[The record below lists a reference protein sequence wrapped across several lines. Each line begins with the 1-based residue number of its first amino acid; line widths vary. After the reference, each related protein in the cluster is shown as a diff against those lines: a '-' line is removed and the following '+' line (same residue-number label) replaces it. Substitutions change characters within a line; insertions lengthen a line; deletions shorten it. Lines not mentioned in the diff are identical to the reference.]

1 MRMIRTRDQNCLT
14 CRNLQIFI
22 NIAWKEKTKQESF
35 KLRQT
40 RKQVPDFVNVF
51 NILERKEIVKF
62 TFALLCL
69 VHYINI
75 LRLDGF
81 VLPFN
86 YFYFGKEF
94 ITEIPNLMSIQKS
107 APFFGSSDCVAVPGL
122 VQNAVY
128 LSLNM

>member
-86 YFYFGKEF
+86 YFFLEK
-94 ITEIPNLMSIQKS
+94 NLLQKS
-107 APFFGSSDCVAVPGL
+107 PI
-122 VQNAVY
+122 
-128 LSLNM
+128 